1 MADLDQ
7 LSLAQL
13 DRLKGT
19 PSSTIPFDP
28 AWRGSQRRWQAHRS
42 GDLYVLQVVNR
53 TTGHKFKVHQNGKNL
68 WQAGLRYYKGLD
80 HSVPSW
86 VWTCTKVVSG
96 ALYQPDTSKHSKV
109 LTA

>member
-1 MADLDQ
+1 MQVGVGAKSVDPVSREWANQCRRNQARWNAHNTGKTWVLD
-7 LSLAQL
+7 
-13 DRLKGT
+13 
-19 PSSTIPFDP
+19 I
-28 AWRGSQRRWQAHRS
+28 
-42 GDLYVLQVVNR
+42 VNR

-96 ALYQPDTSKHSKV
+96 GLYQPDPTKHSKV

>member
-13 DRLKGT
+13 DRLKST

-53 TTGHKFKVHQNGKNL
+53 TTGHKFQVHQYGKNA
-68 WQAGLRYYKGLD
+68 WQASLRYYRGFQGHGKRKRD
-80 HSVPSW
+80 SW
-86 VWTCTKVVSG
+86 VWQCTKVVS
-96 ALYQPDTSKHSKV
+96 AKL
-109 LTA
+109 LTTK